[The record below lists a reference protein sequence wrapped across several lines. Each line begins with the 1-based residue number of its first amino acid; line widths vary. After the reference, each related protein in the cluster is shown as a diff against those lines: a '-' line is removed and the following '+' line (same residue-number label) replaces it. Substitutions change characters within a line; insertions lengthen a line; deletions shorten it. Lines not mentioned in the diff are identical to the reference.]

1 MILYQVWVCMFGEL
15 GGGHRESEGER
26 MYWVNSNGFMLNV
39 CNNFQLRFMFLIQVD
54 PFGPP
59 GLALPPAE
67 DNTSSTAN
75 RPQSAKPPA
84 TWVYSRSSSNYL
96 VQLLET
102 GTDS

>member
-1 MILYQVWVCMFGEL
+1 MMCVWCV
-15 GGGHRESEGER
+15 GGGGDRERVGENILSKR
-26 MYWVNSNGFMLNV
+26 MSNSNGIMFNV
-39 CNNFQLRFMFLIQVD
+39 FNNFQLRFMFLIQVD

-84 TWVYSRSSSNYL
+84 T
-96 VQLLET
+96 
-102 GTDS
+102 